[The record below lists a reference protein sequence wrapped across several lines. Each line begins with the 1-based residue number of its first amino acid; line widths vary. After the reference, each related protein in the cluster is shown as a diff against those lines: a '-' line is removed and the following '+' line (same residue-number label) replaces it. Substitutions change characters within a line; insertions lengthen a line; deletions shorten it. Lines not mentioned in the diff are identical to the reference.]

1 MLWAPTR
8 EDSVEPLRLVDV
20 SGINLAQRRQEMSD
34 DEKRIEA
41 EENDEDVEAHRR
53 RALAEEP
60 AKQDDDESDDVEAHR
75 RRA

>member
-1 MLWAPTR
+1 
-8 EDSVEPLRLVDV
+8 
-20 SGINLAQRRQEMSD
+20 MSD